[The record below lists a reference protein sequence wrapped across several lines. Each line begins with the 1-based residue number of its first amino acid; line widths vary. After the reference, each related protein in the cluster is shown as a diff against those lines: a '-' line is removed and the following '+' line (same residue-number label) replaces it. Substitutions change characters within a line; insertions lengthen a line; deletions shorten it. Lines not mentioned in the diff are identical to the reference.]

1 MYGLSNSIATIPV
14 IVSVLET
21 YEMYDFSNL
30 QHFSTLSGSI
40 RIRCFGF
47 DSRQSNPWLVIQP
60 HLLALIPISKQKFI
74 HTKGGRTGMNK
85 TELVMAIAD
94 KTGLSKK
101 DVDAALKA
109 FTETVA
115 ETVKAGDKVQLIGFG
130 TFEQAIR
137 PARDGKNPST
147 GETIHI
153 PESRSMKWKAG
164 KSLKERLNQ

>member
-1 MYGLSNSIATIPV
+1 
-14 IVSVLET
+14 
-21 YEMYDFSNL
+21 
-30 QHFSTLSGSI
+30 
-40 RIRCFGF
+40 
-47 DSRQSNPWLVIQP
+47 
-60 HLLALIPISKQKFI
+60 
-74 HTKGGRTGMNK
+74 MNK

-101 DVDAALKA
+101 DADAALKA

-164 KSLKERLNQ
+164 KALKESLNQ